1 MKKKVGIVT
10 FHKAHNYGAL
20 LQAYALKKTLERL
33 NLNVVFI
40 DFDNDS
46 LDKNYRLFP
55 KLSNSSLSYNI
66 KQIIK
71 TLLDF
76 NRKFKRNNSF
86 NEFIKNYLHSF
97 SINKSKLKLDVVFLG
112 SDQIWNPNI
121 TGQLEPIFFGQHPNL
136 DVDKV
141 VSYAAS
147 MGNGMNKLNIND
159 EFKKLLLG
167 VDSLGVREKA
177 LKTILHENFDINC
190 QQNLDPTLLLNKSDW
205 DELADDSETSQN
217 KYILIYEVEKHPHT
231 QAVVNHIKAVSNYD
245 VLVVSAKTSHLV
257 DKSVITSASPR
268 RFVSLFKNA
277 SFVVTTSFH
286 GTVFSIINNIPFYT
300 LKFGDGID
308 NRSAGLLAMLDLS
321 DRHIKDESQ
330 IKEHVVDFTNANRL
344 LELERNTSIEYI
356 TDNLRK

>member
-1 MKKKVGIVT
+1 MKKKAGIVT

-20 LQAYALKKTLERL
+20 LQAYALKRTLERL
-33 NLNVVFI
+33 SINVVFI
-40 DFDNDS
+40 DFDNES

-55 KLSNSSLSYNI
+55 KISNSSLSYNV

-76 NRKFKRNNSF
+76 NRKFKRHKRF
-86 NEFIKNYLHSF
+86 NEFIDKHLHSYA
-97 SINKSKLKLDVVFLG
+97 INESKLKLDLVFLG

-147 MGNGMNKLNIND
+147 MGNGMNKLNLND
-159 EFKKLLLG
+159 KFKNLLLG
-167 VDSLGVREKA
+167 VDCIGVREKA
-177 LKTILHENFDINC
+177 LKTILDESFDVHC
-190 QQNLDPTLLLNKSDW
+190 QHNLDPTLLLNKSDW
-205 DELADDSETSQN
+205 DELADDSEVSQN
-217 KYILIYEVEKHPHT
+217 KYILIYEVEKHPNTH
-231 QAVVNHIKAVSNYD
+231 AVVKYIQELLNCN

-257 DKSVITSASPR
+257 DKSIITSASPR
-268 RFVSLFKNA
+268 EFVSLFKNA

-308 NRSAGLLAMLDLS
+308 NRSSGLLSMLDLN

-330 IKEHVVDFTNANRL
+330 IKEHMVDFTNANRL

-356 TDNLRK
+356 INSLKD